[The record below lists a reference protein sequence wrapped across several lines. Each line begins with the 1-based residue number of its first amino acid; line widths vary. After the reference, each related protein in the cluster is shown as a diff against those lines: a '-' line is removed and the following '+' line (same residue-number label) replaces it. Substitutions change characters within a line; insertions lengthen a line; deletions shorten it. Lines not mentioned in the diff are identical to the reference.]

1 MLMTYDLYVFQLS
14 VPKSIAISSSS
25 LTLTVLVAIFRHG
38 LVAKAV
44 VRWEMFLL
52 CNIHKPHATSLA
64 RPALQWDIFLKERS
78 EEGVG
83 IERGALFLFFF

>member
-1 MLMTYDLYVFQLS
+1 MTYDLYVFQLS

>member
-1 MLMTYDLYVFQLS
+1 MTYDLYVFQLS

-78 EEGVG
+78 EESVG

>member
-1 MLMTYDLYVFQLS
+1 MTYDWYVFQLS
-14 VPKSIAISSSS
+14 VPKSIAISSTS
-25 LTLTVLVAIFRHG
+25 LTLTLPVLVAISRHG

>member
-1 MLMTYDLYVFQLS
+1 MTYDLYVFQLS

-25 LTLTVLVAIFRHG
+25 LTLTVLVAICRHG

-64 RPALQWDIFLKERS
+64 RPALQWVIFLKERS